1 MFEGSV
7 EAIFIGP
14 RAGEPM
20 ESRSDAHAVAGRGLE
35 GDRYFAGEGTFY
47 KGKGHDPRREI
58 TLIESEAVEAA
69 ERAYEVEIDA
79 GETRRN
85 LVTRDVPLNH
95 LVDKEFTVGEVRL
108 RGIKLC
114 EPCSHLE
121 KLTAKGV
128 RKPLIHR
135 GGLRA
140 QILESGT
147 IAVGDRVASASPP
160 TE

>member
-1 MFEGSV
+1 MFEGRV
-7 EAIFIGP
+7 DAIYIGP
-14 RAGEPM
+14 SPREPM
-20 ESRSDAHAVAGRGLE
+20 ESRADVRAVAGRGLE

-47 KGKGHDPRREI
+47 RGKEYEPRREI
-58 TLIESEAVEAA
+58 TLIEAEAVEAA
-69 ERAYEVEIDA
+69 ARTYEVDIDPS
-79 GETRRN
+79 ETRRN
-85 LVTRDVPLNH
+85 VVTRDVPLNH
-95 LVDKEFTVGEVRL
+95 LVDVEFTVGAVRL

-147 IAVGDRVASASPP
+147 IKVGDPIAPA
-160 TE
+160 